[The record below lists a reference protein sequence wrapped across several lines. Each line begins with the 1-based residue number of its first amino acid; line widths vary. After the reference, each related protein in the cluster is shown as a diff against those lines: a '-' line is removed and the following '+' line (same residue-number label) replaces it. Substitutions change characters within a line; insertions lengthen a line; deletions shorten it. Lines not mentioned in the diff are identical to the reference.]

1 VALGVAQAQGGSVS
15 ARVAHGTLTFALDLP
30 VPSEPD
36 A

>member
-1 VALGVAQAQGGSVS
+1 VALGVAEAQGGSVS
-15 ARVAHGTLTFALDLP
+15 ARVTDDTIAFTLDLP